1 VGVAKLDP
9 RIRFPVLEEKAPGLD
24 AAIRKDG
31 VPLYSPLLV
40 DTLEPAVPLQTEIG
54 HAPPGV
60 IFTAWSDLVLHHPA
74 LYLRMRW
81 PVFHWVV
88 APPDLLQCH
97 PDVVGVDG
105 PKDVLNALGLQE
117 QVRPQDRF
125 LYFYVAHFIR
135 TPVLSHLLF
144 AALALLALALLVRR
158 GQGSDIALA
167 GLMAGALI
175 FALSFY
181 VISIACDYRY
191 LYFLDMAAMTGA
203 LKLASGSER
212 IASPGEPF

>member
-1 VGVAKLDP
+1 
-9 RIRFPVLEEKAPGLD
+9 LD

-31 VPLYSPLLV
+31 VPHYSPRLV
-40 DTLEPAVPLQTEIG
+40 DTLESAAPLQTEIG
-54 HAPPGV
+54 RAPPGA
-60 IFTAWSDLVLHHPA
+60 IFAAWSDLVLHHPA
-74 LYLRMRW
+74 LYLRVRW

-88 APPDLLQCH
+88 ASPDLLQCH

-105 PKDVLNALGLQE
+105 PKEVLSALGLQE

-125 LYFYVAHFIR
+125 LYFYVAHFIG

-144 AALALLALALLVRR
+144 GVIALLALALLIWR
-158 GQGSDIALA
+158 GQGSDIAIA
-167 GLMAGALI
+167 GLMAGALV

-203 LKLASGSER
+203 LKLASGNEKNS
-212 IASPGEPF
+212 SPTEPF

>member
-1 VGVAKLDP
+1 M
-9 RIRFPVLEEKAPGLD
+9 LEEKAPRLD
-24 AAIRKDG
+24 AAIRRDG

-40 DTLEPAVPLQTEIG
+40 DTLEPAAPLQTEIRR
-54 HAPPGV
+54 APPGT
-60 IFTAWSDLVLHHPA
+60 IFTAWSELVLHHPA
-74 LYLRMRW
+74 LYLKLRW

-105 PKDVLNALGLQE
+105 PKDALSALGLQE

-125 LYFYVAHFIR
+125 LYFYVMRFVG

-144 AALALLALALLVRR
+144 AALALLALALLIRR
-158 GQGSDIALA
+158 GQGSDIAIA

-191 LYFLDMAAMTGA
+191 LYFLDTAAMTGA
-203 LKLASGSER
+203 LKLATGNER
-212 IASPGEPF
+212 IASPRELF